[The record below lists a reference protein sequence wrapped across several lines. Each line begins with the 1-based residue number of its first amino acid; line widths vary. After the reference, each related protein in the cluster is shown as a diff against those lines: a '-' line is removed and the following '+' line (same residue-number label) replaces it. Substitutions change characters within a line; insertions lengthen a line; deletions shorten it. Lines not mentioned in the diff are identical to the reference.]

1 VTSLAGLEMVERFE
15 GAALVLY
22 LEGEEAEYYG
32 PNVITTLPY
41 FFGSK
46 TQS

>member
-1 VTSLAGLEMVERFE
+1 MP
-15 GAALVLY
+15 AALVLY

-32 PNVITTLPY
+32 PKVITTLPY
-41 FFGSK
+41 FIGSK